1 MPHESRVSGNFPE
14 RSNKELERSGVGCA
28 AGQAHVGTPCFKP
41 ISAEHR
47 SCLTRLV
54 EIGRMIR
61 RIDGS
66 YGTDSEM
73 MMPNAIAVDLKNRRF
88 AAAGFDKCIVPTER
102 GLKLLREKN
111 NAP

>member
-1 MPHESRVSGNFPE
+1 MPHESRVSGNSLNPS
-14 RSNKELERSGVGCA
+14 RIRSGELSEAGRA
-28 AGQAHVGTPCFKP
+28 AGASQVGTPCFKP

-47 SCLTRLV
+47 SCLSRLV
-54 EIGRMIR
+54 QVGRMIR

-73 MMPNAIAVDLKNRRF
+73 MMPNKIAVDLKNRRF

-102 GLKLLREKN
+102 GHKLLRER
-111 NAP
+111 